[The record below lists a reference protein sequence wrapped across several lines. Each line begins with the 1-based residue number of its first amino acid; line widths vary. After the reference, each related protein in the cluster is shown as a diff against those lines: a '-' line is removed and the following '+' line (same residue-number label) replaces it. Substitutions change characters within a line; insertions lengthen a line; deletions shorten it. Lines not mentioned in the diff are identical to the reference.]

1 MRLKKFSI
9 RVLIHWI
16 IFLIFLSFAWLQ
28 LNDPDPA
35 VWVLVYSI
43 VALLFG
49 ISNFTTI
56 PRVIL
61 YAVLGAMIV
70 FALFHIPYFIEWLKS
85 PNKSELFGD
94 MVYEKPYIE
103 GSREF
108 MGLLIAIS
116 AVLYLLKRGNNS

>member
-1 MRLKKFSI
+1 MQFKRFNIVVFI
-9 RVLIHWI
+9 RWLLFVV
-16 IFLIFLSFAWLQ
+16 FLSFAWLQ

-35 VWVLVYSI
+35 IWVSI
-43 VALLFG
+43 YGAVALLFG

-56 PRVIL
+56 PKIII
-61 YAVLGAMIV
+61 YALLTGMII
-70 FALFHIPYFIEWLKS
+70 FALYHVPYFIEWLKS

-108 MGLLIAIS
+108 MGLLIAIM
-116 AVLYLLKRGNNS
+116 ALGYLLRSSRN